1 MPASSVLCS
10 HPSGHR
16 TGPARGPRT
25 LCRAKGSRALTV
37 MEEVEEWKNRPM
49 EATVLQEGLEMERR
63 FGRPYFDEKR
73 GIGKVCDW
81 LPHRG
86 FGYLLCGSPPEKIIF
101 RASDV
106 PKDYLAS
113 KGGKVPMEADVE
125 FNLAG
130 TWRGRKRA
138 KDLVFPMAGTFAEL
152 GLKPEVIEGAA
163 NSLGLDPR
171 ENPEAPA
178 LLNPAPVQQEAI
190 PYILNGDNIVIAAET
205 GSGKSLAYM
214 LPMVQIIRGMA
225 QARNMDY
232 GLAYRAGCPLALAIC
247 PTREL
252 AIQAYRTL
260 KLISHHAK
268 CRVRLVHGGSMTW
281 RKQRQEI
288 SQVVDILVC
297 TPDRRQ
303 PAHEPYHGGADFV
316 QAVVE
321 SFGEPVLNSSLRE
334 VIYAVRSHLARAAN
348 PSVAER
354 SSDGRL
360 QDMRRRHA
368 QVMQRL
374 PAAGRTAAPPSAA
387 KGTGLFT
394 AEQAQAALPVPTNPP
409 ASEDEEEGYDFGIEE
424 VVQPEFELERLRK
437 ELETVR
443 ATASAETLAAAR
455 KELLKERQ
463 RWEAERAELQRSLEE
478 AERKSDS
485 KDAEGTAQLD
495 LLSAGQ
501 WLAQLLPPPA
511 ESRKSPEVSLDLAGA
526 WTPLAQQLPQR
537 ERGCVHSLHFGVFF
551 GDDRQTPLK
560 LSSARL
566 CPEALSWAPS
576 TSSEASVA
584 GSSIDRPA
592 LQADLCS
599 AHERFLA
606 DVFLPWAKTQE
617 TSERRS
623 VAWLLCNDGEA
634 FTLGQ
639 AMLAFGKALGSD
651 ERWRATVLVVDRA
664 KSNESEP
671 AVEALAL
678 AEGETQKGMKQERP
692 DFGRIRLLKFYN
704 SKDIRLEEIAYV
716 AIDEAD
722 FLLTQGFDD
731 LYKILDLVDQDSR
744 PWRDAISKPAW
755 AVIELTPSAGTSVRC
770 ATP

>member
-1 MPASSVLCS
+1 MATILLAPSAASVSARAAYHVPARNLEPPLGDQAQARTAAPCATVILAVAFACRAVR
-10 HPSGHR
+10 GHR
-16 TGPARGPRT
+16 TGPARGSRT

-49 EATVLQEGLEMERR
+49 EATVLQQGLEMERR

-106 PKDYLAS
+106 PQDYLAS

-138 KDLVFPMAGTFAEL
+138 KDLVFPMAGNFTEL

-171 ENPEAPA
+171 ENPDAPA

-252 AIQAYRTL
+252 AMQAYRTL

-297 TPDRRQ
+297 TPDRWEL
-303 PAHEPYHGGADFV
+303 AHEPYHGRADFR
-316 QAVVE
+316 ADGCRKYDALLE
-321 SFGEPVLNSSLRE
+321 NRGSLRE
-334 VIYAVRSHLARAAN
+334 VICAVRSHLARNASTVGGRTCAILETAREIPNFPCHARHAPAEPAFAGPATSN

-354 SSDGRL
+354 RVQRAQGTQARALLLTLHVQERSRSLSCVAGRFGPV
-360 QDMRRRHA
+360 QE
-368 QVMQRL
+368 VMQQRL

-387 KGTGLFT
+387 KRTGLLA
-394 AEQAQAALPVPTNPP
+394 AEQVWSSRLAVCGQPADECRSHQLQAQAAPPVPTKPP
-409 ASEDEEEGYDFGIEE
+409 ASEDEDGDHLASAECKQTAVSSKSAENFSAQEEGYDFGLEE
-424 VVQPEFELERLRK
+424 VPMCCRK
-437 ELETVR
+437 GDGCR
-443 ATASAETLAAAR
+443 MY
-455 KELLKERQ
+455 
-463 RWEAERAELQRSLEE
+463 
-478 AERKSDS
+478 
-485 KDAEGTAQLD
+485 GQLD
-495 LLSAGQ
+495 L
-501 WLAQLLPPPA
+501 
-511 ESRKSPEVSLDLAGA
+511 
-526 WTPLAQQLPQR
+526 T
-537 ERGCVHSLHFGVFF
+537 
-551 GDDRQTPLK
+551 
-560 LSSARL
+560 
-566 CPEALSWAPS
+566 
-576 TSSEASVA
+576 
-584 GSSIDRPA
+584 
-592 LQADLCS
+592 
-599 AHERFLA
+599 
-606 DVFLPWAKTQE
+606 
-617 TSERRS
+617 
-623 VAWLLCNDGEA
+623 
-634 FTLGQ
+634 
-639 AMLAFGKALGSD
+639 
-651 ERWRATVLVVDRA
+651 
-664 KSNESEP
+664 
-671 AVEALAL
+671 
-678 AEGETQKGMKQERP
+678 
-692 DFGRIRLLKFYN
+692 
-704 SKDIRLEEIAYV
+704 
-716 AIDEAD
+716 
-722 FLLTQGFDD
+722 
-731 LYKILDLVDQDSR
+731 
-744 PWRDAISKPAW
+744 
-755 AVIELTPSAGTSVRC
+755 
-770 ATP
+770 